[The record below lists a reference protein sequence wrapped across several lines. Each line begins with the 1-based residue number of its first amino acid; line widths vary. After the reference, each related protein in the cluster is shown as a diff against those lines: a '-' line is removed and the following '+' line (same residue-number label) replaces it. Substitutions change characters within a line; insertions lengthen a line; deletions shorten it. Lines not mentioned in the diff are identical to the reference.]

1 MSGGQLSKSLA
12 SILNKGKKMTTY
24 TNIKNLPKKA
34 IMKVQSGELH
44 IFKHNEI
51 DCVTIPFHEYCSLLE
66 DRVRLKAR
74 KK

>member
-1 MSGGQLSKSLA
+1 
-12 SILNKGKKMTTY
+12 MTTY

-34 IMKVQSGELH
+34 ILKVQSGELH